1 MMTSGVYRQRT
12 LSIAS
17 AEEQLMHFRGWV
29 WSAVRLVAQR
39 IAGQPVCVGKGKAS
53 RRRYKSLGEKIEPLE
68 SHPLLDGLSD
78 PNDLQTFW
86 QLQFS
91 SIASLE
97 LTGRAVVGVKGLTRD
112 TARPHDADSAHSHA
126 LDRVGHADAGQVGDP
141 SAEQA
146 QDFTI
151 PGDEILHLHYPNPA
165 DPRDVISPLARIAEA
180 VLTDQ
185 SIQTAQH
192 SAFHNGIHPKIIL
205 TAGRHPDQPGIP
217 GSRPVLTPDQ
227 REEITAMIKHYYSVR
242 RPQTSRSSS
251 TV

>member
-1 MMTSGVYRQRT
+1 MNDALDKAFADADRMVVNCKTAALSVPAMMTSGVYRQRT

-97 LTGRAVVGVKGLTRD
+97 LTGRALWWVSK
-112 TARPHDADSAHSHA
+112 DS
-126 LDRVGHADAGQVGDP
+126 RETPQGRTTQ
-141 SAEQA
+141 
-146 QDFTI
+146 
-151 PGDEILHLHYPNPA
+151 ILHIPTHWIVSVTPMQ
-165 DPRDVISPLARIAEA
+165 DKWVIRPRNRRRI
-180 VLTDQ
+180 
-185 SIQTAQH
+185 
-192 SAFHNGIHPKIIL
+192 
-205 TAGRHPDQPGIP
+205 
-217 GSRPVLTPDQ
+217 
-227 REEITAMIKHYYSVR
+227 
-242 RPQTSRSSS
+242 SRSPAMKPC
-251 TV
+251 TCTTPTRPIRAT